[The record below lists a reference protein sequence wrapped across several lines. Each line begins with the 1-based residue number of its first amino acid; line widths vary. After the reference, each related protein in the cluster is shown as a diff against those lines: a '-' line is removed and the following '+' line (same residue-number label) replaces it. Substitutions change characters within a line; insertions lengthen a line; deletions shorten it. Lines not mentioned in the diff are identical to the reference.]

1 MAKNIQKKGYKMIS
15 YKTRIYYDDTDAG
28 GVVYYANYLKLCERA
43 KQEFFLQNGID
54 LFKLHNEGVLL
65 VVSRV
70 NAYYK
75 KPIYLGEYVEVD
87 VEVSEVKNASLTL
100 KFNLL
105 VNKEIRATVDIL
117 SALIKDSKPIKLPQS
132 IRQLYGK

>member
-1 MAKNIQKKGYKMIS
+1 MIS

-87 VEVSEVKNASLTL
+87 VEASEVKNASLTL

>member
-1 MAKNIQKKGYKMIS
+1 M
-15 YKTRIYYDDTDAG
+15 
-28 GVVYYANYLKLCERA
+28 
-43 KQEFFLQNGID
+43 
-54 LFKLHNEGVLL
+54 FKLHNEGVLL

-75 KPIYLGEYVEVD
+75 KPMYLGEYVEVD

-105 VNKEIRATVDIL
+105 VNKEIRATIDIL

>member
-1 MAKNIQKKGYKMIS
+1 MIS

-70 NAYYK
+70 NAYFK

>member
-1 MAKNIQKKGYKMIS
+1 MIS

-43 KQEFFLQNGID
+43 KQEYFLQNGID

-105 VNKEIRATVDIL
+105 VNKEIRATIDIL

-132 IRQLYGK
+132 IRQLYEK

>member
-1 MAKNIQKKGYKMIS
+1 MIS

>member
-1 MAKNIQKKGYKMIS
+1 MIS

-43 KQEFFLQNGID
+43 KQEYFLQNGID

-105 VNKEIRATVDIL
+105 VNKEIRATIDIL